1 MLAPT
6 ASCATGSHPG
16 NGSSA
21 RSPSKPGRRSEH
33 LPARPD
39 LSVTVSRLPAD
50 AESPEE
56 RTPCASSCTTSPPR
70 WTDTSPVRTAATPAG
85 QDYFPLTPDVI
96 QFIVE
101 HYPETLP
108 GPARAAM
115 GIAGPGR
122 VFDTV
127 LEGRASYEVGLA
139 AGMTDAYPH
148 LRHLVFSTTLA
159 TSPDPAVEIV
169 ATDALER
176 VRALKAEPG
185 LDLWLV
191 GGGTLA
197 HALLPEIDRLVLK
210 QNRSVIGSG
219 IPLFAGPFQP
229 HLFRP
234 VDETLLESG
243 LRVLTYD
250 RA

>member
-1 MLAPT
+1 MRKLVYYV
-6 ASCATGSHPG
+6 ATTLDGYIAGPDG
-16 NGSSA
+16 GD
-21 RSPSKPGRRSEH
+21 PSG
-33 LPARPD
+33 A
-39 LSVTVSRLPAD
+39 
-50 AESPEE
+50 
-56 RTPCASSCTTSPPR
+56 
-70 WTDTSPVRTAATPAG
+70 
-85 QDYFPLTPDVI
+85 DYFPITPDLI
-96 QFIVE
+96 QFIIE
-101 HYPETLP
+101 NYPETLP

-115 GIAGPGR
+115 AIDSPGR
-122 VFDTV
+122 AFDTV
-127 LEGRASYEVGLA
+127 LEGRASYELGLA

-148 LRHLVFSTTLA
+148 LRHLVFSTSLT

-169 ATDALER
+169 ASGALER

-197 HALLPEIDRLVLK
+197 HSLLPEIDRLVLK

>member
-1 MLAPT
+1 MRKLVYYV
-6 ASCATGSHPG
+6 ATTLDGYIAGPDG
-16 NGSSA
+16 GD
-21 RSPSKPGRRSEH
+21 PSG
-33 LPARPD
+33 
-39 LSVTVSRLPAD
+39 AD
-50 AESPEE
+50 WFSI
-56 RTPCASSCTTSPPR
+56 
-70 WTDTSPVRTAATPAG
+70 
-85 QDYFPLTPDVI
+85 TPDVVR
-96 QFIVE
+96 FIVE

-115 GIAGPGR
+115 GIDGPGR

-127 LEGRASYEVGLA
+127 LEGRASYELGLA

-159 TSPDPAVEIV
+159 TSPDPAVEII
-169 ATDALER
+169 ATDALDR

-210 QNRSVIGSG
+210 QNPSVIGSG
-219 IPLFAGPFQP
+219 IPLFRGPFAP

-234 VDETLLESG
+234 VDEVRLENG
-243 LRVLTYD
+243 VRVLTYD
-250 RA
+250 RT